1 MSFFLKKNFQLVINL
16 VMTNLF
22 PTDSDLQIHEKYDLK
37 GSTVG
42 RTAGICFEQTKLF
55 VECRVCVG
63 VEAIKANPRT
73 VRKDLDFKRR
83 LSLAA
88 PLAEHLAA
96 QVCLFF
102 FFFSSL

>member
-42 RTAGICFEQTKLF
+42 RTAGKYALNIPKLF

-96 QVCLFF
+96 QVCLF
-102 FFFSSL
+102 SGSPSV